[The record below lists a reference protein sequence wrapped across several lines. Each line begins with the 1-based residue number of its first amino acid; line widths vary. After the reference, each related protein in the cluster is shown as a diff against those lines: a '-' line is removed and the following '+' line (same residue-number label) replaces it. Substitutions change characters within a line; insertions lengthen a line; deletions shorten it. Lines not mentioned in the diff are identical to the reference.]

1 MNTTLLEQARTKVPS
16 VPILVNLV
24 SKRMRELIAGKRP
37 LVKPLLVDGR
47 PVPEDKLDTVLREI
61 AEGKLIAEIDFASM
75 ADDIDED
82 ED

>member
-1 MNTTLLEQARTKVPS
+1 MNTILLEKARAKVPS

-47 PVPEDKLDTVLREI
+47 PVLEDRLDTVLREI
-61 AEGKLIAEIDFASM
+61 ADGKLIAEIDLSSM
-75 ADDIDED
+75 VSDDDDE
-82 ED
+82 

>member
-1 MNTTLLEQARTKVPS
+1 MNTTLLEQARAKIPS

-37 LVKPLLVDGR
+37 LVKPLLVDGK
-47 PVPEDKLDTVLREI
+47 PTPEDKLDTVLREI
-61 AEGKLIAEIDFASM
+61 ADGKLIAEIDFASM
-75 ADDIDED
+75 ADDLED

>member
-1 MNTTLLEQARTKVPS
+1 MNTTLLEQARIKVPS

-47 PVPEDKLDTVLREI
+47 PTPEDKLDTVLREI